1 MKEIEVEI
9 EVMAVRLGIKAG
21 TEITRGLEGMM
32 TGRRSVTI
40 ETIVNETE
48 NANGKE
54 IEIVMTNGIRTKNM
68 VHHGDNVVLRLLH
81 LEHQDH
87 AICAHG
93 LAQLEKALLWI
104 KQNRIW
110 HHPGFLLLRLIQ

>member
-1 MKEIEVEI
+1 MKEIEVMT
-9 EVMAVRLGIKAG
+9 VHLGIKAG
-21 TEITRGLEGMM
+21 TEITRDLEEMM
-32 TGRRSVTI
+32 TERRSVAI

-54 IEIVMTNGIRTKNM
+54 IEIVMTDGIRTRNM
-68 VHHGDNVVLRLLH
+68 VHRGDNLNVVLRLLH

-87 AICAHG
+87 AHG
-93 LAQLEKALLWI
+93 LVQLTNALLWI

-110 HHPGFLLLRLIQ
+110 HHPGFLPLRLIQ